1 MSHRRVISGEGIPE
15 HPQPFP
21 AAVRVGDM
29 VFTSALGGQDPQTGE
44 LPEDIAAQAANALH
58 HLQTAMRIAGGSLG
72 DVAKVSLYLTDR
84 ADREAVNPVWA
95 ACFPDPD
102 DRPVRHTTVGPL
114 PGGMKVQIEA
124 VAVLR
129 TMG

>member
-1 MSHRRVISGEGIPE
+1 VSHRQAIKGGGIPE

-21 AAVRVGDM
+21 AAVRVGNM
-29 VFTSALGGQDPQTGE
+29 VFTSALGGQDALTGD
-44 LPEDIAAQAANALH
+44 LPDSVADQAANALN
-58 HLQTAMRIAGGSLG
+58 HLKTALQIVGGSLG

-84 ADREAVNPVWA
+84 ADREQVNPVWV
-95 ACFPDPD
+95 ACFPDPE

-114 PGGMKVQIEA
+114 PGGMRVQVEA

-129 TMG
+129 R